1 MLFMKDFVVVILDT
15 NSDVLAHEYGE
26 VINEK
31 IWRVATIHVPALMG
45 VVEPLVPTPPR
56 ADGP

>member
-1 MLFMKDFVVVILDT
+1 MKDFVVVILDT